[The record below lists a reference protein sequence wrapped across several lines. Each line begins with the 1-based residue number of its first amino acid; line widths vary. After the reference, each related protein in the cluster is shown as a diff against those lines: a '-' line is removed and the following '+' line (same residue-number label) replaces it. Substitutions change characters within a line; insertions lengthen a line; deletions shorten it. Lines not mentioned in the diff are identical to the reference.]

1 MKHFLQ
7 KLGQIKFH
15 QIILQSFNLFIV
27 SLVLLLLLTSCDP
40 MSQYIIKAK
49 DNYIKIEIYPS
60 IENIYCRNVQTNDI
74 CLKAKQMKIK
84 ELNNGSSYIVKSN
97 NNIEIYGKIGYNVDT
112 LKFPYDSIVI
122 IYSDKKLFLNS
133 KKEILES
140 FKEEKYF
147 GRKVFSMEF

>member
-15 QIILQSFNLFIV
+15 QITLQSFDLFIV
-27 SLVLLLLLTSCDP
+27 TLVLLVLTSCDP

-49 DNYIKIEIYPS
+49 SNDIKIEVYPS
-60 IENIYCRNVQTNDI
+60 IENIYCRNVVTNDI
-74 CLKAKQMKIK
+74 CLRAKQMKVK
-84 ELNNGSSYIVKSN
+84 ELNSGSSYIVKSN
-97 NNIEIYGKIGYNVDT
+97 NNIEIYGKIGYKVDT

-140 FKEEKYF
+140 FKEEKHF

>member
-1 MKHFLQ
+1 
-7 KLGQIKFH
+7 
-15 QIILQSFNLFIV
+15 
-27 SLVLLLLLTSCDP
+27 
-40 MSQYIIKAK
+40 
-49 DNYIKIEIYPS
+49 
-60 IENIYCRNVQTNDI
+60 
-74 CLKAKQMKIK
+74 MKIK